1 MKTKFRILII
11 LAVVTAGFF
20 SIPPTLTNICNTLE
34 IYDEQCPRIGWI
46 QTPFG
51 GQIQIWDTTPH
62 APVNFSSNETNTQ
75 NDFFMD
81 NVTRSSVI
89 HIGPKPP
96 TMNSLE
102 VNMTQSLT
110 VTGNIHYIP
119 LWIFEADWNSSSP
132 HDAIIETLEDENHKK
147 LSLPDNSN
155 MGTFQQL
162 IKIPTKYCGRGSVS
176 YHELEVIPIPEGT
189 PKTIF
194 VKYILPDL
202 LPSGETYRM
211 NFSSPYPVKFE
222 IPDNFEVTYNDT
234 TICPIAYSMPHPNVF
249 FYDFMFKIK

>member
-11 LAVVTAGFF
+11 LTIATAGFF
-20 SIPPTLTNICNTLE
+20 SIPPVLTNMCNALE
-34 IYDEQCPRIGWI
+34 IYDEQCPRIGGI

-62 APVNFSSNETNTQ
+62 TPVNFSSNKTNMQ

-81 NVTRSSVI
+81 NITRFSVI
-89 HIGPKPP
+89 HIGPKPV
-96 TMNSLE
+96 TMNGLE

-110 VTGNIHYIP
+110 VTGSIHYVP
-119 LWIFEADWNSSSP
+119 LWIFEADWNSSSL
-132 HDAIIETLEDENHKK
+132 HGTLIETLEDENHKK

-162 IKIPTKYCGRGSVS
+162 IKIPIKYCGKGSVS
-176 YHELEVIPIPEGT
+176 YHELEAIPIRKGT

-194 VKYILPDL
+194 VKYVLPDL
-202 LPSGETYRM
+202 LPSGETYHM

-222 IPDNFEVTYNDT
+222 IPGNLEVTYNDT
-234 TICPIAYSMPHPNVF
+234 TICPVAYSIRIQMYSF
-249 FYDFMFKIK
+249 TISCLK

>member
-1 MKTKFRILII
+1 MKTKLRILII
-11 LAVVTAGFF
+11 LVVVTAGFF
-20 SIPPTLTNICNTLE
+20 SIPPTLTTICNTLE
-34 IYDEQCPRIGWI
+34 IYDERCPRIGGI

-51 GQIQIWDTTPH
+51 GQIQIWNTTPPS
-62 APVNFSSNETNTQ
+62 PVDFSSNETNSQ

-81 NVTRSSVI
+81 NVTRSSII
-89 HIGPKPP
+89 HIGPKLP

-110 VTGNIHYIP
+110 VTGNIHYVP
-119 LWIFEADWNSSSP
+119 LWIFEADWNSSSS
-132 HDAIIETLEDENHKK
+132 HDAMIETLEDENHKK

-162 IKIPTKYCGRGSVS
+162 IKIPFQFCGKGSAS
-176 YHELEVIPIPEGT
+176 YYATGYVPIHEGIPKKIL
-189 PKTIF
+189 
-194 VKYILPDL
+194 VKYVLPDL
-202 LPSGETYRM
+202 LPSGETYHM

-234 TICPIAYSMPHPNVF
+234 TICPIAYSMPHPNIF
-249 FYDFMFKIK
+249 FYDFVFKIK